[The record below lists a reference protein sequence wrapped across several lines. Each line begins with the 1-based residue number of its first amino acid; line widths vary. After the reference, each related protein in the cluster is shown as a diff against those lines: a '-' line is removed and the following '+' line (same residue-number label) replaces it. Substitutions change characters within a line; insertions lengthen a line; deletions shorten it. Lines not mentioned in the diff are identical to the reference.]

1 MDVDI
6 APIKGQ
12 VRLPS
17 KGPVSL
23 HQQALFVF
31 WVSAMSLA
39 LFRKL
44 LVVFKI
50 PSFSTPWTVTCG
62 EK

>member
-1 MDVDI
+1 MNVEI
-6 APIKGQ
+6 APANEQ

-17 KGPVSL
+17 KGPLSL

-31 WVSAMSLA
+31 WVSAVSLA
-39 LFRKL
+39 MFRKL

-50 PSFSTPWTVTCG
+50 PTLFGSWTATCG
-62 EK
+62 EQ